1 MPSEIDVDPNM
12 VSETRRDG
20 EILYACDICGFLYKE
35 KLWAEKCQKYRAAYG
50 ACSLKITSH
59 AVSEQ
64 VRPGSRPKALA
75 LLSGGLDSM
84 LAAKLI
90 GEQGVEVEAVHFLTP
105 FSKHDD
111 RFVGRFCEEL
121 GIKLHRVSFGQEYL
135 DMLTSPKH
143 GYGSQMNP
151 CVDCRIFAF
160 REARKL
166 AEKIGADFLVTGEVL
181 DERPFSQR
189 RDMMLLI
196 EKEAGL
202 EGKVLRPLS
211 AKLLPESDPEK
222 EGLVNREELF
232 AIRGRRRIPQIE
244 LAKKLGI
251 EEYPNPSGGCLLTD
265 PRFADRLKE
274 HLRRERRLS
283 LMDAELLKIGRHFR
297 VSKCKV
303 IVGRNEEE
311 NERLQSIAE
320 KHGLTS
326 MEAVGYMGPLTV
338 LVGEAD
344 PETVSKAAAITA
356 RYSDAP
362 KEVTAKVQ
370 YGSREGLQVL
380 KTKPIEDG
388 KLRSFII

>member
-1 MPSEIDVDPNM
+1 MPSEIDVDTNM

-20 EILYACDICGFLYKE
+20 EILYACDICGFLYRE
-35 KLWAEKCQKYRAAYG
+35 KPWAQKCQEYCSAHS
-50 ACSLKITSH
+50 ACSLEIASH

-64 VRPGSRPKALA
+64 ARLGNRPKALV

-84 LAAKLI
+84 LAVKLI
-90 GEQGVEVEAVHFLTP
+90 MEQGVDVEAVHFVTP

-111 RFVGRFCEEL
+111 RFAGRFCEEL
-121 GIKLHRVSFGQEYL
+121 GITLHRVSSGQEYL
-135 DMLTSPKH
+135 DMLISPQH

-160 REARKL
+160 KEAREL
-166 AEKIGADFLVTGEVL
+166 AGKIGADFLATGEVL

-189 RDMMLLI
+189 RNMMLLI

-274 HLRRERRLS
+274 HLRHKRRLS
-283 LMDAELLKIGRHFR
+283 LTDAELLKIGRHFR
-297 VSKCKV
+297 VNKCKV
-303 IVGRNEEE
+303 IVGRNKEE
-311 NERLQSIAE
+311 NERLHSIAE
-320 KHGLTS
+320 KHGLAT
-326 MEAVGYMGPLTV
+326 MEVVDYMGPLTA
-338 LVGEAD
+338 LVGKAD
-344 PETVSKAAAITA
+344 PDSISKAAAITA

-362 KEVTAKVQ
+362 KQATVKVQ
-370 YGSREGLQVL
+370 YASKEGLQIL
-380 KTKPIEDG
+380 KTKPIKEG
-388 KLRSFII
+388 KLRISII

>member
-1 MPSEIDVDPNM
+1 M
-12 VSETRRDG
+12 VSETRRDC
-20 EILYACDICGFLYKE
+20 EILYACEICGFLYKE
-35 KLWAEKCQKYRAAYG
+35 KPWAEKCQKYCATHG

-64 VRPGSRPKALA
+64 ARPGNRPKALA
-75 LLSGGLDSM
+75 LLSGGLDSI

-90 GEQGVEVEAVHFLTP
+90 AEQGVEVEAVHLLTP

-111 RFVGRFCEEL
+111 RFVDRFCEEFS
-121 GIKLHRVSFGQEYL
+121 IKLHRVSFGQEYL
-135 DMLTSPKH
+135 DMLTSPPH
-143 GYGSQMNP
+143 GCGSQMNP

-160 REARKL
+160 KEAREL
-166 AEKIGADFLVTGEVL
+166 AGKIRADFLVTGEVL

-222 EGLVNREELF
+222 EGRVNRDELF
-232 AIRGRRRIPQIE
+232 AIKGRRRIPQME

-251 EEYPNPSGGCLLTD
+251 EDYPNPSGGCLLTD

-274 HLRRERRLS
+274 HLRHRRRLS
-283 LMDAELLKIGRHFR
+283 LTDAELLKIGRHFR
-297 VSKCKV
+297 VNDCKV

-311 NERLQSIAE
+311 NGRLQSIAE
-320 KHGLTS
+320 KNGLAS
-326 MEAVGYMGPLTV
+326 MEVMDYMGPLTV

-344 PETVSKAAAITA
+344 PETISKAAAITA

-362 KEVTAKVQ
+362 KEVAVKVQ

-388 KLRSFII
+388 KLRRFIV